1 MKIIIA
7 SFFNNSENGGW
18 AKVANSMAKELCR
31 RGHSVMF
38 VCPGDKTKLVEE
50 TNNLSIFYIGS
61 YIKGDVAISNF
72 SSIKIRKI
80 YRIFDEFN
88 PDIIHSHGI
97 DNIGMLVQ
105 NYCILAKKPNVLTPH
120 ILLGESNKY
129 FGPKTTKTKTFQ
141 KVTYFFIKEYLKQTD
156 GVIALTSEMRKHLEK
171 YKFKGK
177 IKDIPNAIELERF
190 LKLGIDNKYLSRTLC
205 TIGHISIRKNQ
216 GFLVESMKFLPEY
229 KLKLAGNDMDLDY
242 ANMVRTGIKGE
253 LVERIEFLGNIE
265 YDKIPELLKE
275 SKVFVM
281 SSKSEVQSLAIIE
294 ALASGTPVVALAES
308 STKTWVPD
316 CVKLVDAEAS
326 PKDFAQVVDEVLTL
340 NQDDYVELCKISRE
354 SSLKHSWDSVIDK
367 TVEFYKEV
375 IKNYELVKSSG
386 NVFTRFAKDARKNS
400 KYRTLFIIISNLL
413 LVVILFGKLSN
424 IFSKKKDIT

>member
-18 AKVANSMAKELCR
+18 AKVANSMAKELCG
-31 RGHSVMF
+31 RGHTVMF
-38 VCPGDKTKLVEE
+38 VCPGEKTKLVEE
-50 TNNLSIFYIGS
+50 AKNLKVFYIGS

-141 KVTYFFIKEYLKQTD
+141 KVTSFFIREYLKQTD

-177 IKDIPNAIELERF
+177 IEDIPNAIELKRF
-190 LKLGIDNKYLSRTLC
+190 LELSIDDKYLSRTIC

-242 ANMVRTGIKGE
+242 ARNIKANIKDD
-253 LVERIEFLGNIE
+253 LSKRVDFLGNVE
-265 YDKIPELLKE
+265 YDKIPELLRE

-308 STKTWVPD
+308 STSAWVPD
-316 CVKLVDAEAS
+316 CVRLINPDSS
-326 PKDFAQVVDEVLTL
+326 PKDFANVLKEIL
-340 NQDDYVELCKISRE
+340 NLSRDDYEKLCKNSRE
-354 SSLKHSWDSVIDK
+354 ASLKHSWDSVIDS
-367 TVEFYKEV
+367 TVKFYEEV
-375 IKNYELVKSSG
+375 IRHYEFAKSTG
-386 NVFTRFAKDARKNS
+386 NIFTRFAKDARKNS

-413 LVVILFGKLSN
+413 LVAILFGKLSN
-424 IFSKKKDIT
+424 VLSKRKNIK